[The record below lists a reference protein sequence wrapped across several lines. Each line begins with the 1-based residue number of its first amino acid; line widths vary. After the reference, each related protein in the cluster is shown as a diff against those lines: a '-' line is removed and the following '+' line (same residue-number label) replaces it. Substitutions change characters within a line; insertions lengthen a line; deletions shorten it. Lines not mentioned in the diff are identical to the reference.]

1 MNKARIEGWIPL
13 AYDALKNVGIAANGS
28 MDKSYRSQI
37 ASFGA
42 SVIMGSLIAAIAFF
56 SKPQDNKEDGSK
68 KNSPKVDRSKLIEAI
83 LNVLHSDGLIPET
96 KTLDDWARDERAA
109 GRGVPSRDAVL
120 DAAIALKLAMNLYQL
135 DDREGSK

>member
-13 AYDALKNVGIAANGS
+13 AYEALNDVGVAKEGS
-28 MDKSYRSQI
+28 VKKGFRSQI

-42 SVIMGSLIAAIAFF
+42 SVTMGSLIAAIAFF
-56 SKPQDNKEDGSK
+56 SEQKGA
-68 KNSPKVDRSKLIEAI
+68 KVDRGKLMEAI
-83 LNVLHSDGLIPET
+83 LNVLHADGLIPEN
-96 KTLDDWARDERAA
+96 KTLYDWARDERAA